1 MDSRFSPI
9 EQFYKYAEEHGWHI
23 ETRNGREC
31 VINRNGAV
39 VMSAMGSTE
48 ESNDRRF
55 AAKLCYVKL
64 LQERELKEQQ
74 RKQALEVKTT

>member
-1 MDSRFSPI
+1 MNSAISPV
-9 EQFYKYAEEHGWHI
+9 EQFFQYAEEHGWHI

-39 VMSAMGSTE
+39 IMSAMGDSE

-64 LQERELKEQQ
+64 LQEREAKEPKAKE
-74 RKQALEVKTT
+74 RETKEP